1 MRARFR
7 ILALIVALLAVFAP
21 FAVVAQQGAAS
32 LVADSIRVTPDARLI
47 AQGNVEVFYQ
57 GRRLT
62 ARAITYDRSGDLLTI
77 EGPLVLS
84 EGTETIILADS
95 AQLSGDMRDGLLLG
109 ARLVLNQQLQLA
121 ATDIARIGGRYTRL
135 GQSVASSCRICVE
148 NETPL
153 WEIRAA
159 SVIHDE
165 QTRRIY
171 FDRAQF
177 RVRGVPIAYLPRLD
191 VPDPSVQRATGFL
204 APEVRGSRALGA
216 GIRIPYFIALAPDRD
231 LLLTPYVTGT
241 ATVALE
247 ARYRQAFRT
256 GTVEL
261 LGGVGRDNARPGSTR
276 AYLLGAAEFDL
287 GEGLRLTA
295 EATVVSDADVL
306 SHYGIGTSEVLK
318 NTLALTEVARD
329 RFARARITHFRSL
342 RITDTN
348 AELPNRV
355 FDARFD
361 QRIPTPALGGRAVLT
376 VDILAAA
383 RASSTDILGRDVAR
397 ASARLNWRR
406 EATLAGGLRTGVEAQ
421 LRADTFRTRQDS
433 TFAPRQSRLTPAAAV
448 DVRLPMA
455 RTGRDGS
462 VQVIEPVAQFVWSR
476 PAAGPTPNEDSRL
489 LELDEA
495 SLWGID
501 RFSTLDVHEGGARAN
516 LGVNYSRLSPDGW
529 TLGVAVG
536 RVIRAKA
543 PPPGTFTMLSGLD
556 GRRSD
561 WLAAARFDSGAGT
574 TLAGRA
580 LFDDQFDLTKAE
592 LVFGWR
598 DERLDLQTGIAHLV
612 ADPAEGRPTRAS
624 EWSVDASYALTEGWT
639 ALADW
644 RYDMVVRRAA
654 SAGVGARF
662 RNECL
667 AVDLSVSRRFATTTS
682 TTPMVDF
689 GLRVDL
695 IGFGNGTAAGPAR
708 RCVN

>member
-1 MRARFR
+1 
-7 ILALIVALLAVFAP
+7 
-21 FAVVAQQGAAS
+21 
-32 LVADSIRVTPDARLI
+32 
-47 AQGNVEVFYQ
+47 
-57 GRRLT
+57 
-62 ARAITYDRSGDLLTI
+62 
-77 EGPLVLS
+77 
-84 EGTETIILADS
+84 
-95 AQLSGDMRDGLLLG
+95 
-109 ARLVLNQQLQLA
+109 
-121 ATDIARIGGRYTRL
+121 
-135 GQSVASSCRICVE
+135 
-148 NETPL
+148 
-153 WEIRAA
+153 
-159 SVIHDE
+159 
-165 QTRRIY
+165 
-171 FDRAQF
+171 
-177 RVRGVPIAYLPRLD
+177 VPIAYLPRLD
-191 VPDPSVQRATGFL
+191 VPDPTVERATGFL

-241 ATVALE
+241 GTVALE

-256 GTVEL
+256 GTIEL
-261 LGGVGRDNARPGSTR
+261 TGGVGRDDTRPGRTR
-276 AYLLGAAEFDL
+276 AYLLGTADFTL
-287 GEGLRLTA
+287 GEGVRLTA
-295 EATVVSDADVL
+295 ELTAVSDADVL
-306 SHYGIGTSEVLK
+306 SHYGLAPAEVLE
-318 NTLALTEVARD
+318 NSVTLSQVTRA
-329 RFARARITHFRSL
+329 RFARARFTQFRSL
-342 RITDTN
+342 RGTDTN

-361 QRIPTPALGGRAVLT
+361 QRIPMPALGGRAVLS
-376 VDILAAA
+376 VDLLAAS
-383 RASSTDILGRDVAR
+383 RASDTDILGRDVSR

-406 EATLAGGLRTGVEAQ
+406 EATLAGGIRAGIEAQ

-433 TFAPRQSRLTPAAAV
+433 TFPARQSRLTPGAAV
-448 DVRLPMA
+448 DFRLPMA
-455 RTGRDGS
+455 RTGADGS

-476 PAAGPTPNEDSRL
+476 PAALPTPNEDSRL

-501 RFSTLDVHEGGARAN
+501 RFSGFDSAEGGARAN
-516 LGVNYSRLSPDGW
+516 LGLTYTRFSPDGW
-529 TLGVAVG
+529 TLGVTVG
-536 RVIRAKA
+536 RVIRAEA
-543 PPPGTFTMLSGLD
+543 PPAGTFSTLSGLG
-556 GRRSD
+556 GRTSD
-561 WLAAARFDSGAGT
+561 WLAAARLDTGTGT

-598 DERLDLQTGIAHLV
+598 DTRLDLQSGIAHLV
-612 ADPAEGRPTRAS
+612 ADPAEGRPTRAA

-644 RYDMVVRRAA
+644 RYDMVAGRAA

-667 AVDLSVSRRFATTTS
+667 AVDLSVSRRFATATS